1 MSAEKKCINVEAG
14 PPAMGFYSHAVAANG
29 FLFVSGQIP
38 LAVDGSGPVRGTIE
52 EEATRALEN
61 LKIIL
66 EGAGTSLE
74 QVVKMTVYLAD
85 MENFARM
92 NAVYQEYF
100 TKDCPART
108 CIQVARLP
116 LDVQVEV
123 EAIALL
129 PTS

>member
-1 MSAEKKCINVEAG
+1 MSVEKKCINVDAG
-14 PPAMGFYSHAVAANG
+14 PPAVGPYSHAVAANG

-52 EEATRALEN
+52 EETTRAIEN

-66 EGAGTSLE
+66 EGAGTSLDRI
-74 QVVKMTVYLAD
+74 VKMTVYLAD
-85 MENFARM
+85 MEMFARM
-92 NAVYQEYF
+92 NVVYKEYF
-100 TKDCPART
+100 PKDCPART
-108 CIQVARLP
+108 CFQVGRLP